1 MVDLNS
7 TTNLERK
14 LIYVYLSYCVTPCSW
29 VGIYADNCELTK
41 KYPEEQ
47 LLGTSIS
54 ALLFALILF
63 WILSPEITVLS
74 FIVSFISGIF
84 WSFGQLLQ
92 FKGIAASSV
101 AKAMP
106 ISNGTQLVGA
116 TLFAVLVFRE
126 WQTVTAVIIGVVA
139 VILILIGVVM
149 TGFQKRG
156 NHITESVSFH
166 VYGIVIL
173 SSFFLTL
180 YVVTNQLFDVTG
192 FSIILP
198 QAIGMLTCA
207 IGINLAKKTA
217 ISRKNVTFNLMTG
230 LSWSIANLG
239 MFLATA
245 VLGVATSFSISQ
257 ACVIVATIGGILIF
271 KQKKSPLEWTFILSG
286 ILLIM
291 VGVVFLSLLK

>member
-1 MVDLNS
+1 M
-7 TTNLERK
+7 
-14 LIYVYLSYCVTPCSW
+14 LIYFIALLPVLGWGFMPIIANLRKST
-29 VGIYADNCELTK
+29 
-41 KYPEEQ
+41 PEEQ
-47 LLGTSIS
+47 LLGASIS
-54 ALLFALILF
+54 ALLFAFVLF
-63 WILSPEITVLS
+63 WILSPEITGLS
-74 FIVSFISGIF
+74 FIVSFVSGIF

-106 ISNGTQLVGA
+106 ISNGTQLIGA
-116 TLFAVLVFRE
+116 TLFAVLVFQE
-126 WQTVTAVIIGVVA
+126 WQTVTAVVIGIFA

-156 NHITESVSFH
+156 NHITESVSIH

-180 YVVTNQLFDVTG
+180 YVVTNQLFHVTG

-207 IGINLAKKTA
+207 IGINLAKKST
-217 ISRKNVTFNLMTG
+217 ISSKNVAFNLMTG

-271 KQKKSPLEWTFILSG
+271 KQKKNLLEWGFIISG
-286 ILLIM
+286 IVLIM
-291 VGVVFLSLLK
+291 IGVVLLSMLK

>member
-1 MVDLNS
+1 M
-7 TTNLERK
+7 
-14 LIYVYLSYCVTPCSW
+14 
-29 VGIYADNCELTK
+29 
-41 KYPEEQ
+41 
-47 LLGTSIS
+47 
-54 ALLFALILF
+54 
-63 WILSPEITVLS
+63 
-74 FIVSFISGIF
+74 
-84 WSFGQLLQ
+84 SFGQLLQ

-245 VLGVATSFSISQ
+245 VLGVATSFDFTSLRYRRNNRRYPHFQ
-257 ACVIVATIGGILIF
+257 TE
-271 KQKKSPLEWTFILSG
+271 KSPLEWTFILSG

>member
-1 MVDLNS
+1 MSIYLIALLPVLGWGFMPIIANLRKS
-7 TTNLERK
+7 T
-14 LIYVYLSYCVTPCSW
+14 
-29 VGIYADNCELTK
+29 
-41 KYPEEQ
+41 PEEQ
-47 LLGTSIS
+47 LLGTSIG
-54 ALLFALILF
+54 ALLFAFILF

-74 FIVSFISGIF
+74 FIVSFVSGIF

-156 NHITESVSFH
+156 NHITESVSYH

>member
-1 MVDLNS
+1 MSIYLIALLPVLGWGFMPIIANLRKS
-7 TTNLERK
+7 T
-14 LIYVYLSYCVTPCSW
+14 
-29 VGIYADNCELTK
+29 
-41 KYPEEQ
+41 PEEQ
-47 LLGTSIS
+47 PLGTSIS
-54 ALLFALILF
+54 ALLFAFILF

-74 FIVSFISGIF
+74 FIVSFVSGIF

>member
-1 MVDLNS
+1 MSIYLIALLPVLGWGFMPIIANLRKS
-7 TTNLERK
+7 T
-14 LIYVYLSYCVTPCSW
+14 
-29 VGIYADNCELTK
+29 
-41 KYPEEQ
+41 PEEQ

-54 ALLFALILF
+54 ALLFAFILF

-74 FIVSFISGIF
+74 FIVSFVSGIF

-271 KQKKSPLEWTFILSG
+271 KQKKAR
-286 ILLIM
+286 
-291 VGVVFLSLLK
+291 

>member
-1 MVDLNS
+1 MS
-7 TTNLERK
+7 TYLIALLPVLGWGFMPIIANLRK
-14 LIYVYLSYCVTPCSW
+14 STS
-29 VGIYADNCELTK
+29 
-41 KYPEEQ
+41 EEQ

-54 ALLFALILF
+54 ALLFAFILF

-74 FIVSFISGIF
+74 FIVSFVSGIF

>member
-1 MVDLNS
+1 MSIYLIALLPVLGWGFMPIIANLRKS
-7 TTNLERK
+7 T
-14 LIYVYLSYCVTPCSW
+14 
-29 VGIYADNCELTK
+29 
-41 KYPEEQ
+41 PEGQ

>member
-1 MVDLNS
+1 MSIYLIALLPVLGWGFMPIIA
-7 TTNLERK
+7 NLRK
-14 LIYVYLSYCVTPCSW
+14 NT
-29 VGIYADNCELTK
+29 
-41 KYPEEQ
+41 PEEQ

-54 ALLFALILF
+54 ALLFAFILF

-74 FIVSFISGIF
+74 FIVSFVSGIF

>member
-1 MVDLNS
+1 MSIYLIALLPVLGWGFMPIIANLRKS
-7 TTNLERK
+7 T
-14 LIYVYLSYCVTPCSW
+14 
-29 VGIYADNCELTK
+29 
-41 KYPEEQ
+41 PEEQ

-54 ALLFALILF
+54 ALLFAFILF

-92 FKGIAASSV
+92 FKGIAASNV

-116 TLFAVLVFRE
+116 TLFAVLVFQE
-126 WQTVTAVIIGVVA
+126 WQTVTAVIIGVIA

>member
-1 MVDLNS
+1 MFIYFVALLPVLGWGFMPIIANLRKS
-7 TTNLERK
+7 T
-14 LIYVYLSYCVTPCSW
+14 
-29 VGIYADNCELTK
+29 
-41 KYPEEQ
+41 PEEQ

-54 ALLFALILF
+54 ALLFACILF
-63 WILSPEITVLS
+63 WFVSPEITITS
-74 FIVSFISGIF
+74 FIVSFVSGIF

-116 TLFAVLVFRE
+116 TLFAVLIFHE
-126 WQTVTAVIIGVVA
+126 WQTASAVVIGIFAVL
-139 VILILIGVVM
+139 VILVGVVM

-156 NHITESVSFH
+156 NQIKESVSIH
-166 VYGIVIL
+166 VYAIVIL

-180 YVVTNQLFDVTG
+180 YVVTNQLFHVSG
-192 FSIILP
+192 FAIILP

-207 IGINLAKKTA
+207 IGINLAKKSA
-217 ISRKNVTFNLMTG
+217 ISRKNVAFNLLTG

-286 ILLIM
+286 IGLIM
-291 VGVVFLSLLK
+291 GGVVLLSLLK

>member
-1 MVDLNS
+1 MSIYLIALLPVLGWGFMPIIANLRKS
-7 TTNLERK
+7 TPK
-14 LIYVYLSYCVTPCSW
+14 
-29 VGIYADNCELTK
+29 
-41 KYPEEQ
+41 EQ

-54 ALLFALILF
+54 ALLFAFILF

-74 FIVSFISGIF
+74 FIVSFVSGIF

-217 ISRKNVTFNLMTG
+217 ISRKNVTFNLLTG

>member
-1 MVDLNS
+1 M
-7 TTNLERK
+7 
-14 LIYVYLSYCVTPCSW
+14 LIYFIALLPVLGWGFMPIIANLRKST
-29 VGIYADNCELTK
+29 
-41 KYPEEQ
+41 PEEQ

-54 ALLFALILF
+54 ALLFAFVLF
-63 WILSPEITVLS
+63 WILSPEITGLS
-74 FIVSFISGIF
+74 FIVSFVSGIF

-92 FKGIAASSV
+92 FKGIVASSV

-106 ISNGTQLVGA
+106 ISNGTQLIGA
-116 TLFAVLVFRE
+116 TLFAVLVFQE
-126 WQTVTAVIIGVVA
+126 WQTMTAVVIGIFA

-156 NHITESVSFH
+156 NHITESVSIR

-180 YVVTNQLFDVTG
+180 YVVTNQLFHVTG

-198 QAIGMLTCA
+198 QAVGMLTCA
-207 IGINLAKKTA
+207 IGINLAKKST
-217 ISRKNVTFNLMTG
+217 ISSKNVAFNLMTG

-271 KQKKSPLEWTFILSG
+271 KQKKNLLEWGFIISG
-286 ILLIM
+286 IVLIM
-291 VGVVFLSLLK
+291 IGVVLLSILK